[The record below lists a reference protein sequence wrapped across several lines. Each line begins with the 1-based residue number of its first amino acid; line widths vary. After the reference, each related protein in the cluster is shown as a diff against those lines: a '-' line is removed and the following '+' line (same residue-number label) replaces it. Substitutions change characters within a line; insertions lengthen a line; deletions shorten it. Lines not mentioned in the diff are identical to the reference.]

1 MLPWLAFQLETESFS
16 RAPFVQGLLK
26 RLLPEFPHQSF
37 TQTPGVPGVPQSC
50 RSCSPLKRHPWG
62 CVGCCPLLA
71 EGAGQHLHCPFTS
84 PFPTTGTEG
93 SSSPPFFVTSEEN
106 FLLQQEA
113 LGLSVLLDS
122 LPESTELLKNIIY
135 KRTLPC
141 YTTIY
146 LYIYLCLRSFPKS

>member
-16 RAPFVQGLLK
+16 RAPLVQGLLK

-50 RSCSPLKRHPWG
+50 RSCSPLKRHPCG

-84 PFPTTGTEG
+84 PFPTTLNEG
-93 SSSPPFFVTSEEN
+93 SSSPPFFVTRRKLPASARSARLVCAPQFTSRVHRAVKN
-106 FLLQQEA
+106 HHLQKNTALLHH
-113 LGLSVLLDS
+113 
-122 LPESTELLKNIIY
+122 
-135 KRTLPC
+135 
-141 YTTIY
+141 IY